1 MEDQTNT
8 TPTWE
13 AMEVEEVG
21 HVGEIL
27 QGDDKIST
35 VAGTSRGPTAETF

>member
-1 MEDQTNT
+1 MEDQKQPDT

-27 QGDDKIST
+27 QVTKVS
-35 VAGTSRGPTAETF
+35 GPIDQDGRVEVF

>member
-1 MEDQTNT
+1 MEEQQPNT
-8 TPTWE
+8 TPAWE

-27 QGDDKIST
+27 QVTKFSP
-35 VAGTSRGPTAETF
+35 VETDSNGRLDVF

>member
-1 MEDQTNT
+1 MEEQQPNS
-8 TPTWE
+8 TPAWE

-27 QGDDKIST
+27 QVTKVISPPIDQDGRT
-35 VAGTSRGPTAETF
+35 EVF

>member
-1 MEDQTNT
+1 MEDQTSA

-21 HVGEIL
+21 QVGEIL
-27 QGDDKIST
+27 QAKVISPP
-35 VAGTSRGPTAETF
+35 VDQDSRFPVETL